1 MQDLNVALDRL
12 RSGEPI
18 ESVLTPAA
26 PVASHVLDDDMDSD
40 DDVEDDV
47 AAELSLSPLS
57 ASRARTKSSWGKYV
71 HR

>member
-40 DDVEDDV
+40 DDMEDDV
-47 AAELSLSPLS
+47 AAEPTNGKSHEGTAPLH
-57 ASRARTKSSWGKYV
+57 KV
-71 HR
+71 HS